1 MHPHQHGTLAQLV
14 EQWTENPCVPGS
26 NPGGTTKNPNRNIR
40 VFYWLKFPNF
50 HVSYLGE
57 TFATVF
63 IALKINYPIN
73 FHQNIEFGSGRAVH
87 YIFAATHFSFHYRTF
102 LQAAKDA
109 IPIPC
114 AGNCFHKLF
123 GASQNSY
130 PLIQIS
136 EKSALPK
143 LFSL

>member
-87 YIFAATHFSFHYRTF
+87 YIFAATSNIFNFYQYLGSKGCHYHPSRKLRLTTILLINRRSHFQKPS
-102 LQAAKDA
+102 
-109 IPIPC
+109 
-114 AGNCFHKLF
+114 
-123 GASQNSY
+123 
-130 PLIQIS
+130 
-136 EKSALPK
+136 
-143 LFSL
+143 